1 MAARKG
7 SMGIVRKLVQHGA
20 SVNLANKVNKISIQ
34 SVSTVTCHSNMSR
47 DCSCFSYL
55 TGIGVG

>member
-20 SVNLANKVNKISIQ
+20 SVNLANKVNKISVQ

-47 DCSCFSYL
+47 DCNC